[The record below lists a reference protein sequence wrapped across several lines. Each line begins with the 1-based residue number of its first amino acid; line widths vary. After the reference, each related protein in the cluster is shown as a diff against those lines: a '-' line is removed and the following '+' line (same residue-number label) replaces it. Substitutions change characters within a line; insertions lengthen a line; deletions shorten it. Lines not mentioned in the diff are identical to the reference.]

1 MKLKALLLGVGMMMV
16 SMSEADPGMPQGLR
30 PEMIEKM
37 GLDQETAKAIKVKL
51 KAVKESSEDLREQIK
66 ESRGKIRELMQDM
79 STTEAQI
86 RSAAQESARLLEDML
101 ASMIRTRNEV
111 DAMLNPEQREKFR
124 QAMQRLQ
131 RREGRRGEFR
141 ERAGDS
147 SRREALR
154 ERLRQS
160 RGNRH
165 WDDEDDDDFDDLD
178 D

>member
-16 SMSEADPGMPQGLR
+16 SMSQADPGMPQGLR

-37 GLDQETAKAIKVKL
+37 GLDQETAKAIKAKL

-66 ESRGKIRELMQDM
+66 ESREKIRELMQDM
-79 STTEAQI
+79 NTTEAQI
-86 RSAAQESARLLEDML
+86 RSAAQASARLHEDML
-101 ASMIRTRNEV
+101 AMMIRTRNEV
-111 DAMLNPEQREKFR
+111 DAMLTPEQREKFR
-124 QAMQRLQ
+124 QAIQRRQ
-131 RREGRRGEFR
+131 ERREGRRGEFR

-165 WDDEDDDDFDDLD
+165 WDDEDFDDLD